1 MFHKQVHVD
10 LEKHSSFISE
20 VSYPLKKV
28 KQKAWFKT
36 SFYKCDPWSLIKSVL
51 TCYCE
56 CGLNDIWK
64 LSEQLFKTLQLA
76 AHFNI
81 YALRPDN
88 ITLCDEI
95 RKGSAGKTALMV
107 GKQSLFFSQYLL
119 CVGRLTGSGIP
130 GPDRLAKLSSL
141 CREVRWYLEWRMR
154 LDCKFTA
161 HLPTWSRDVFIMVP
175 MDWNLPLQVTCA
187 KFTSSERDEI
197 SILFLCSHMS
207 NVWKLVSTL
216 KIKLIVTLY
225 LSLWKSSIQR
235 TKILFNPKIL
245 FIIMACLH
253 KGW

>member
-10 LEKHSSFISE
+10 LEKKHSLFISE

-56 CGLNDIWK
+56 CGLK
-64 LSEQLFKTLQLA
+64 LSEQLSKTLQLT
-76 AHFNI
+76 AHFNT
-81 YALRPDN
+81 YVLRPDN

-130 GPDRLAKLSSL
+130 DPDRLAKLSSL

-187 KFTSSERDEI
+187 KIYFIWKRRDQ
-197 SILFLCSHMS
+197 H
-207 NVWKLVSTL
+207 
-216 KIKLIVTLY
+216 IVLMQSY
-225 LSLWKSSIQR
+225 K
-235 TKILFNPKIL
+235 
-245 FIIMACLH
+245 
-253 KGW
+253 